1 MPPPLSPATIEA
13 VEADIRA
20 GYPRN
25 EVARRNHV
33 ALASV
38 SKIAAKAGLSFD
50 RSKTENATRARQADN
65 KSRRAALAEKF
76 LRRADELLDAMDQP
90 HIAFSFGGRDNV
102 YTEKRLDKPPV
113 SDIRNLMTAAAVAV
127 DKSIAIDRH
136 DNTGGDHADVDA
148 WLEHMTGGG
157 P

>member
-1 MPPPLSPATIEA
+1 MPPPLPPAVIAA

-25 EVARRNHV
+25 EVARRNNV

-65 KSRRAALAEKF
+65 KSRRAKLAEKF
-76 LRRADELLDAMDQP
+76 LKRADELLDQMDQS
-90 HIAFSFGGRDNV
+90 HLVFSFGGRDNT
-102 YTEKRLDKPPV
+102 YAEHELDRPPV
-113 SDIRNLMTAAAVAV
+113 SDIRNMMTAAAVAV

-136 DNTGGDHADVDA
+136 DNTGGDHSAVDA
-148 WLEHMTGGG
+148 WLDRMTGEA